1 MSVPKHFLSF
11 RLLQLSSSHRSSPPR
26 LLPPPRPG
34 TAGELRP
41 PGGPAPP
48 RRARGPRALLP
59 LGRQPPALERVS
71 GTPTSTLSR
80 LRGGGGRRDAPTP
93 TVPVPPCPAGR
104 TSTLHPSSGAFVPA
118 KRAGSPALPR
128 AGTRLRSTAEPG
140 AAGTHVAGAKRHRR
154 PQNLLPSQ
162 LLATELP
169 CHSYSRLREASELL
183 ALQDEK
189 KQRKCGQP
197 NPAQD
202 LLEAKGNLGG
212 VTAFTALE
220 SCMKP
225 GVGAPS
231 PQPHRGAHSLQMLW
245 QQSPGVLPARL
256 PKVQGAAAHPG
267 AAERLH
273 RSEGTAELRVQGPRD
288 ASAQSCLW

>member
-1 MSVPKHFLSF
+1 MLPLSRYLYPRAQPAAGARSIPPAVP
-11 RLLQLSSSHRSSPPR
+11 SSPR
-26 LLPPPRPG
+26 
-34 TAGELRP
+34 
-41 PGGPAPP
+41 
-48 RRARGPRALLP
+48 
-59 LGRQPPALERVS
+59 S
-71 GTPTSTLSR
+71 GQ
-80 LRGGGGRRDAPTP
+80 
-93 TVPVPPCPAGR
+93 
-104 TSTLHPSSGAFVPA
+104 GAQ
-118 KRAGSPALPR
+118 LCLW

-140 AAGTHVAGAKRHRR
+140 AAGTHVAGVKRHQR

-169 CHSYSRLREASELL
+169 CHSYSRLREASEPL

-202 LLEAKGNLGG
+202 LLETKGNLGE
-212 VTAFTALE
+212 VTAFTALG

-231 PQPHRGAHSLQMLW
+231 PQPHCGAHSLQMLW

-256 PKVQGAAAHPG
+256 PKVRGAAAHPG
-267 AAERLH
+267 AAGCLH
-273 RSEGTAELRVQGPRD
+273 CSEGTTELRVRGPRD
-288 ASAQSCLW
+288 ASAQSRLW